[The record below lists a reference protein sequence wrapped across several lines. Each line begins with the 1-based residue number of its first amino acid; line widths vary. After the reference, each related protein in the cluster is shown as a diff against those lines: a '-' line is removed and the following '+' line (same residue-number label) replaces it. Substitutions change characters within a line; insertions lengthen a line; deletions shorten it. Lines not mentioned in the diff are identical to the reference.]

1 MGMQHLYEKRSM
13 SGYRGLIVSVAALI
27 LVAGAFAWAIMAADV
42 RTEAEQEAQ
51 LREAV
56 RRALVTCYATEGQYP
71 PSLDYLE
78 ANYALKFDE
87 ERFIVSYDAF
97 ASNIM
102 PSVSILR
109 RDAGE

>member
-1 MGMQHLYEKRSM
+1 MHLYEKKRLA
-13 SGYRGLIVSVAALI
+13 GYRGVIVSAVMLL
-27 LVAGAFAWAIMAADV
+27 LVAGAFAWAVMAADV

-56 RRALVTCYATEGQYP
+56 WRAMVTCYATEGQYP
-71 PSLDYLE
+71 PSLQYLE
-78 ANYALKFDE
+78 ANYALKFDD
-87 ERFIVSYDAF
+87 ERFLVSYDAF

-109 RDAGE
+109 RDEEA